1 MPEMIYIGDEV
12 KSTPDGRV
20 RGYLLRFDGAN
31 GADVAGDFFTPET
44 DFGRPIDKLNGM
56 AINLYYHHG
65 FDEAIGKK
73 DIGYGTINVDEK
85 GMWLD
90 AQLKMSEEYADKIA
104 QLVKMGK
111 LAYSSGAASHLVE
124 RKQMPDGRYMVTRWP
139 IGEASLTPTPAEP
152 RNFVKSLMEEETKD
166 DGMGEDMGEG
176 MGEMETEAPDVVVV
190 TDVAEYISELYANAE
205 QDMFSQALHSL
216 YCVLTSGMH
225 EIYESGMPVAQY
237 IPALVDEFA
246 RRAKDLA
253 SKVEAMSEDELKS
266 LQTIGRRAVRPAS
279 VRDVEGRLRDAL
291 RLSREEAKRL
301 SPTVWE
307 SMRDASTQDETKSTT
322 PSTPVVEKNPD
333 ALSTIDRRA
342 LLLSL
347 LED

>member
-1 MPEMIYIGDEV
+1 MPDLVYIGDEV

-20 RGYLLRFDGAN
+20 RGYLLRFDGAS
-31 GADVAGDFFTPET
+31 GAHDVTGDFFTPET

-65 FDEAIGKK
+65 FDESIGKK
-73 DIGYGTINVDEK
+73 DIGYGTINVDDK

-90 AQLKMSEEYADKIA
+90 AQLKMSEEYAEKIA

-152 RNFVKSLMEEETKD
+152 RNFVKSMMEPEKKD
-166 DGMGEDMGEG
+166 DGM
-176 MGEMETEAPDVVVV
+176 EMDDESMDVPDLTVG
-190 TDVAEYISELYANAE
+190 TDVAEYVSEVFAGTS
-205 QDMFSQALHSL
+205 QDMVTQALHSL
-216 YCVLTSGMH
+216 WCVLCGGMH
-225 EIYESGMPVAQY
+225 EVYESGMPAKDYV
-237 IPALVDEFA
+237 PALVDEFA
-246 RRAKDLA
+246 RKAKDLVMA
-253 SKVEAMSEDELKS
+253 VDTLSEDELKS
-266 LQTIGRRAVRPAS
+266 LQSIGRKANRPTS

-307 SMRDASTQDETKSTT
+307 SMRDASTDDAIKSTPASEVVTTDAPTAT
-322 PSTPVVEKNPD
+322 P
-333 ALSTIDRRA
+333 AFDRLAIMRE
-342 LLLSL
+342 LFGR
-347 LED
+347 D